1 MIGCFVSQQT
11 LPLTACRERMFEA
24 RLTQGSVL
32 KLIVDA
38 MKDLVSDAN
47 FECTGSEISVQ
58 VLCEVCG

>member
-1 MIGCFVSQQT
+1 
-11 LPLTACRERMFEA
+11 MFEA

-47 FECTGSEISVQ
+47 LECTGSEISVQ
-58 VLCEVCG
+58 VLYEVCG

>member
-1 MIGCFVSQQT
+1 
-11 LPLTACRERMFEA
+11 MFEA

-47 FECTGSEISVQ
+47 FECTGSAISVQ

>member
-1 MIGCFVSQQT
+1 
-11 LPLTACRERMFEA
+11 MFEA

-58 VLCEVCG
+58 VLYEVVGNGVGDGLFPCDSDHVGVA